1 VIEQQRTRR
10 AMICLFLAVLEMV
23 KMQAVEILQK
33 DLFGEI
39 ALRKHEQ
46 FDAVFSKEIPM
57 PAIEEEYK

>member
-1 VIEQQRTRR
+1 
-10 AMICLFLAVLEMV
+10 MICVFLAVLEMV
-23 KMQAVEILQK
+23 KMQAVEIVQK

-46 FDAVFSKEIPM
+46 FDVVFSRETPM